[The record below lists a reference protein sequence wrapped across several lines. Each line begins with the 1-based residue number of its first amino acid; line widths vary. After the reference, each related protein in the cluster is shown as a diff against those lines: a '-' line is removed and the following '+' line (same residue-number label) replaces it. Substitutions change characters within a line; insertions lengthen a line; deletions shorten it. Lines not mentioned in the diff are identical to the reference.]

1 MKRVLC
7 FVSACLLV
15 LCLCSGAPAQVAYP
29 PLLAAEAAPCPGCS
43 MVMAAKDGNS
53 IQAMLQ
59 SVEPADKL
67 LDYYREAL
75 TAKGWDGALEMEL
88 AQAKAISFD
97 RAEAPLALRT
107 CPSEEWPI
115 GSSSRLRAMRKVLE
129 TRSTSFMGKQ
139 MKVEARVPPMTM
151 ARPGK
156 LMKTRTS
163 SVDRKVA

>member
-67 LDYYREAL
+67 LAYYREAL
-75 TAKGWDGALEMEL
+75 TAKGWDVALEMDM
-88 AQAKAISFD
+88 AQAKTMSFE
-97 RAEAPLALRT
+97 RGEATLAVVVVAQEDGKNLVT
-107 CPSEEWPI
+107 LS
-115 GSSSRLRAMRKVLE
+115 LE
-129 TRSTSFMGKQ
+129 TQ
-139 MKVEARVPPMTM
+139 
-151 ARPGK
+151 
-156 LMKTRTS
+156 
-163 SVDRKVA
+163 

>member
-67 LDYYREAL
+67 LAYYREAL
-75 TAKGWDGALEMEL
+75 TARGWDVALEMDM
-88 AQAKAISFD
+88 AQAKTMSFE
-97 RAEAPLALRT
+97 RGEATLAVVVVAQEDGKNLVT
-107 CPSEEWPI
+107 LS
-115 GSSSRLRAMRKVLE
+115 LE
-129 TRSTSFMGKQ
+129 TQ
-139 MKVEARVPPMTM
+139 
-151 ARPGK
+151 
-156 LMKTRTS
+156 
-163 SVDRKVA
+163 